1 MTFLVIFPYT
11 FSQIKPLEV
20 VTWKTQGY
28 SDETG
33 TEPDDYV
40 EWFDIPL
47 SRENAKVYTW
57 SSYECVVLS
66 SAYCSCSLVQAYDEK
81 IIKVRDFNF
90 R

>member
-1 MTFLVIFPYT
+1 MIFPYT

-20 VTWKTQGY
+20 VTWKTHGY

-47 SRENAKVYTW
+47 SRDTGKVETYGT
-57 SSYECVVLS
+57 YECVVLS
-66 SAYCSCSLVQAYDEK
+66 SAYCSCSLVQAYEEK
-81 IIKVRDFNF
+81 VIKVCDFNF
-90 R
+90 T